1 MVVAAAPQTI
11 QSASIVE
18 AVFHRDIFCAKCH
31 LMAAR
36 LEDALRRL
44 GPCLRWRIRPYPSTS
59 LSHSPKPQEIE
70 HVVRL
75 IERLRREPDAPT
87 MSANLWTGELPPG
100 PRLEA
105 MAAVEAASFQG
116 PRYGR
121 LMDHRLRLAIFEMG
135 LDANRREVL
144 MDVAGQLSS
153 LGLDLARFEKDLLG
167 ATEEQWKDRIL
178 DRRNEAVCQG
188 VKEAPALVLEQKVLP
203 GVFKTSFLMEEI
215 LDSLVASIKEGSRVP
230 AA

>member
-1 MVVAAAPQTI
+1 
-11 QSASIVE
+11 
-18 AVFHRDIFCAKCH
+18 
-31 LMAAR
+31 
-36 LEDALRRL
+36 
-44 GPCLRWRIRPYPSTS
+44 
-59 LSHSPKPQEIE
+59 
-70 HVVRL
+70 
-75 IERLRREPDAPT
+75 
-87 MSANLWTGELPPG
+87 
-100 PRLEA
+100 